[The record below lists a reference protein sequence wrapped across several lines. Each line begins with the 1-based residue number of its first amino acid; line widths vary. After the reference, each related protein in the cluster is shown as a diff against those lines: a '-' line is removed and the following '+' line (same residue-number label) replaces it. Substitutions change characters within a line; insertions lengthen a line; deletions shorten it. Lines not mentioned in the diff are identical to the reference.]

1 MAISLNIKK
10 LFNSSPKKVGK
21 KSNISISKNP
31 SKPKNILILF
41 PLNEDFFRAASYAYR
56 NLPYSKRQIS
66 FHYIVNDDFTDFFS
80 LRRGTIHKFL
90 LNAKNKIINKDILI
104 KELKKYNFDIIIDL
118 NINYQ
123 PELIDFINKESN
135 YKIGF
140 QHKYSDELY
149 NVQVSISKSSIA
161 EKGFQKI
168 LELI

>member
-41 PLNEDFFRAASYAYR
+41 PLNEDFFRVASYAYR

-80 LRRGTIHKFL
+80 LRRGTIHKYL

-104 KELKKYNFDIIIDL
+104 KELKKYDFDIIIDL
-118 NINYQ
+118 NINYE

>member
-10 LFNSSPKKVGK
+10 LFNPSPKKVGNK
-21 KSNISISKNP
+21 NNISISSNP

-41 PLNEDFFRAASYAYR
+41 PLKENFFRAASYAYR

-66 FHYIVNDDFTDFFS
+66 FHYIINDDFTDFFS
-80 LRRGTIHKFL
+80 LRRGTIHKFF
-90 LNAKNKIINKDILI
+90 LNTKNKIINKDILI
-104 KELKKYNFDIIIDL
+104 EKLNKYDFDVIIDL
-118 NINYQ
+118 NISYQ
-123 PELIDFINKESN
+123 SELIDFLNKESN

>member
-41 PLNEDFFRAASYAYR
+41 PLNEDFFRVASYAYR

-80 LRRGTIHKFL
+80 LRRGTVHKYL

-104 KELKKYNFDIIIDL
+104 KELKKYDFDIIIDL
-118 NINYQ
+118 NINYE

-140 QHKYSDELY
+140 QHKYSDDLY